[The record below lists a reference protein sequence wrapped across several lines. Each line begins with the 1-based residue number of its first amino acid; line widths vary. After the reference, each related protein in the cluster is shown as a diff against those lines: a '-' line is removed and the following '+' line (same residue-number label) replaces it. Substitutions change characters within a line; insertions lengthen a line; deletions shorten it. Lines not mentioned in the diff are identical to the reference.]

1 MKTQPLSPELHQQH
15 LEVTRRYFLQLGAV
29 GLAALNTQRLWARD
43 SDEDLLDDA
52 TEDLEYLT
60 PPSDFR
66 TVERGKPLP
75 YTLPLEKRLEL
86 GLERRTW
93 KLEVIPDPK
102 SNVQMVNPLSREKG
116 NALDFKGLMKLAQ
129 KHAVRFL
136 KVMTCLNM
144 KEPLGMGLWEGVPLR
159 NVIWATKPTA
169 NIRRA
174 YFYGHHNEDLK
185 QIFQSSL
192 SINRVLED
200 PPGDNPIILCYKLNG
215 QWLSGR
221 RGAPVR
227 MLVPDAYGFK
237 SVKWLKSVVLTNNHQ
252 ANDTYAKGNN
262 DIDSQ
267 MKTMARFIYKPLKE
281 KTGNPIAITGL
292 AHVGIS
298 GLSRVQVWINPQ
310 DKIWPKEDPC
320 FTKAPWQDAK
330 ILPPPTKWGGDLPEG
345 KLPSDVRF
353 FTREG
358 QPKHWPM
365 RYTIAHWATL
375 LKGVAPGK
383 YDIYCRTI
391 DANGIAQPMPRPFRK
406 SGPNTIQK
414 TSITIEI

>member
-1 MKTQPLSPELHQQH
+1 MKNQPLSPELYEQH
-15 LEVTRRYFLQLGAV
+15 LEVTRRYFMQLGTV
-29 GLAALNTQRLWARD
+29 GLTALNTQGLWARD
-43 SDEDLLDDA
+43 SDESLLTDA

-60 PPSDFR
+60 PPNEFR

-159 NVIWATKPTA
+159 NVIWTTKPTA
-169 NIRRA
+169 NIRRV
-174 YFYGHHNEDLK
+174 YFYGHHNEDPK
-185 QIFQSSL
+185 QLFQSSL

-221 RGAPVR
+221 RGGPVR

-262 DIDSQ
+262 DIDSP
-267 MKTMARFIYKPLKE
+267 MKSMARFIYKPLKE
-281 KTGNPIAITGL
+281 KAGTPIAITGL

-310 DKIWPKEDPC
+310 DKKWPKVDPY
-320 FTKAPWQDAK
+320 FSKAPWQDAK

-375 LKGVAPGK
+375 LKGIAPGK

>member
-1 MKTQPLSPELHQQH
+1 MKTQPLSPELYEQH
-15 LEVTRRYFLQLGAV
+15 LEVTRRYFMQLGTA
-29 GLAALNTQRLWARD
+29 GLATMNTQRLWAKD
-43 SDEDLLDDA
+43 SDEAILDDA
-52 TEDLEYLT
+52 TEDLEYFT
-60 PPSDFR
+60 PPNEFR

-159 NVIWATKPTA
+159 NVIWTTKPTA
-169 NIRRA
+169 NIRRV
-174 YFYGHHNEDLK
+174 YFYGHHNEDPK
-185 QIFQSSL
+185 QLFQSSL

-221 RGAPVR
+221 RGGPVR

-262 DIDSQ
+262 DIDSP
-267 MKTMARFIYKPLKE
+267 MKSMARFIYKPLKE
-281 KTGNPIAITGL
+281 KAGTPIAITGL

-310 DKIWPKEDPC
+310 DKKWPKVDPY
-320 FTKAPWQDAK
+320 FSKAPWQDAK

-375 LKGVAPGK
+375 LKGIAPGK